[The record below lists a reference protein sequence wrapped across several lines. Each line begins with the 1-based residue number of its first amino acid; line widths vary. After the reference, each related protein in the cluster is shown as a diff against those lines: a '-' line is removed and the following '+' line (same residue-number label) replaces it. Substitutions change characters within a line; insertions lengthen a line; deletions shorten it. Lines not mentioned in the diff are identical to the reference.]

1 MKNGPTEMPVELVV
15 GTLLRRTPVCIR
27 IVRDQG
33 IDASAVPD
41 ATLANIT
48 AGVFLFLLGDYLPM
62 QLEENSEKIQRA
74 FDSAWSLV
82 DQVGGDEEGARKW
95 FETIS
100 VGLLASPWPPDRVA
114 LTIAQ
119 LQSYFPGTS
128 EGESAL
134 DILVYSVSNGMKRTI
149 PFLRMT

>member
-1 MKNGPTEMPVELVV
+1 MKNGPTEMPVELVMA
-15 GTLLRRTPVCIR
+15 TLLRTIPVCIR
-27 IVRDQG
+27 IVRDEG
-33 IDASAVPD
+33 VDSSVIPD

-48 AGVFLFLLGDYLPM
+48 AGVVLFLLGDYLPM
-62 QLEENSEKIQRA
+62 QLEEKTETIQRA
-74 FDSAWSLV
+74 FDSAWSLI
-82 DQVGGDEEGARKW
+82 DQIGGDEEGARAW

-114 LTIAQ
+114 LSIAQ
-119 LQSYFPGTS
+119 LKSYFPGKC

-149 PFLRMT
+149 PFLRIT